1 MINRRDVRIGLV
13 VLGILMVVMLFAA
26 ALLSAPGDDRVRVSK
41 RSVALIEISG
51 PIVSSREVVEALG
64 RYSRSD
70 DIPAIVLRIDTP
82 GGGVAATQEI
92 YSTVL
97 KVRHKGKKVIG
108 SMGSVAA
115 SGGYYIAAACD
126 TVMANPGT
134 ITGSIGV
141 IADFAEVSGLLKKLG
156 VDITVIKSGKFKDIG
171 SFSRGMTDEEKELIL
186 GVIMDTYD
194 QFVEA
199 VAKGRRMDPE
209 QVRKYADGRVF
220 TGRQA
225 KQYGFV
231 DALGTYQDA
240 VDMAG
245 RMTGIGEDP
254 PVVEENRERFWDMVT
269 RGMSNL
275 LSKGLELSF
284 PRMSYILRY

>member
-1 MINRRDVRIGLV
+1 MINRRDARIGLV
-13 VLGILMVVMLFAA
+13 VLGILLVVLFFAA
-26 ALLSAPGDDRVRVSK
+26 ALLNAPGDNEVRVSK
-41 RSVALIEISG
+41 RSIAVIEISG
-51 PIVSSREVVEALG
+51 PIMDPRAVVDALE
-64 RYSRSD
+64 RYSRSNR
-70 DIPAIVLRIDTP
+70 IPAIVIRLDTP

-97 KVRHKGKKVIG
+97 KVRHQGKKVVC

-126 TVMANPGT
+126 SVMANPGT

-141 IADFAEVSGLLKKLG
+141 IADFAEISGLLKKVG

-171 SFSRGMTDEEKELIL
+171 SFSRGMTDEEKELIH

-199 VAKGRRMDPE
+199 VSKGRRMDPE

-245 RMTGIGEDP
+245 RMTGIGANP
-254 PVVEENRERFWDMVT
+254 PVVKKEEERFWDMVT

>member
-1 MINRRDVRIGLV
+1 
-13 VLGILMVVMLFAA
+13 
-26 ALLSAPGDDRVRVSK
+26 
-41 RSVALIEISG
+41 
-51 PIVSSREVVEALG
+51 
-64 RYSRSD
+64 
-70 DIPAIVLRIDTP
+70 
-82 GGGVAATQEI
+82 
-92 YSTVL
+92 
-97 KVRHKGKKVIG
+97 
-108 SMGSVAA
+108 MGSVAA

-126 TVMANPGT
+126 TVVANPGT

-141 IADFAEVSGLLKKLG
+141 IADFTEISGLLKKVG
-156 VDITVIKSGKFKDIG
+156 VDVTVVKSGKFKDIG
-171 SFSRGMTDEEKELIL
+171 SPSRGMTDEEKELIH

-199 VAKGRRMDPE
+199 VSKGRRMTPE
-209 QVRKYADGRVF
+209 QVRMYADGRVF

-231 DALGTYQDA
+231 DVLGTYQDA

-245 RMTGIGEDP
+245 RMTGIGANP
-254 PVVEENRERFWDMVT
+254 PVVVEDEERFWDMVT

>member
-1 MINRRDVRIGLV
+1 MLLV
-13 VLGILMVVMLFAA
+13 VMFFAA
-26 ALLSAPGDDRVRVSK
+26 ALFPAPGNNEVRVSK
-41 RSVALIEISG
+41 RSVAIVEITG
-51 PIVSSREVVEALG
+51 PIMSSQAVVDKLE
-64 RYSRSD
+64 RYSRCD
-70 DIPAIVLRIDTP
+70 RIPAIVLRLDTP
-82 GGGVAATQEI
+82 GGGVAVTQEI

-97 KVRHKGKKVIG
+97 KIRHQGKKVIG

-134 ITGSIGV
+134 VTGSIGV
-141 IADFAEVSGLLKKLG
+141 IADFAEISGLLKKIG
-156 VDITVIKSGKFKDIG
+156 VDVTVIKSGKFKDIG
-171 SFSRGMTDEEKELIL
+171 SFSRGMTPEEKELIL

-199 VAKGRRMDPE
+199 VSKGRRMDPE

-245 RMTGIGEDP
+245 RMTGIGANP
-254 PVVEENRERFWDMVT
+254 PVVKEEEDRFWNMVT

>member
-1 MINRRDVRIGLV
+1 MFGLLLV
-13 VLGILMVVMLFAA
+13 VLLFAA
-26 ALLSAPGDDRVRVSK
+26 ALISAPGTDEVRVSK
-41 RSVALIEISG
+41 RSVAVIEITG
-51 PIVSSREVVEALG
+51 IIIDSRSVVEQLE
-64 RYSRSD
+64 RYSRCSK
-70 DIPAIVLRIDTP
+70 IPVIVLRIDTP

-97 KVRHKGKKVIG
+97 KVRHQGKKVLC

-126 TVMANPGT
+126 SVVANSGT

-141 IADFAEVSGLLKKLG
+141 IADFTEISGLMKKIG
-156 VDITVIKSGKFKDIG
+156 VDVTVIKSGKFKDIG
-171 SFSRGMTDEEKELIL
+171 SFSRGMTDEEKELIH

-199 VAKGRRMDPE
+199 VSKGRHMNPD

-245 RMTGIGEDP
+245 RMTGIGANP
-254 PVVEENRERFWDMVT
+254 PVVEEDKERFWDMVT

-275 LSKGLELSF
+275 LSNVLELSF